1 MTPAR
6 ATALLERY
14 FAGETT
20 LAEERDLQI
29 YFRDAA
35 DVPPELASYA
45 PLFAYWDR
53 ERQVSAPPRKATR
66 RLNWQRA
73 LLAVAAALLLL
84 LAVRGTY
91 LWQQPNLTTF
101 PVAERQPVDWGR
113 YEITDRAEAARTLRA
128 ALTLT
133 GELTDY

>member
-1 MTPAR
+1 MNHAR

-20 LAEERDLQI
+20 LAEERDLNH
-29 YFRDAA
+29 YFQREDIA
-35 DVPPELASYA
+35 PELAPYA

-53 ERQVSAPPRKATR
+53 ERQVSAPPRKGTR
-66 RLNWQRA
+66 RLNYQRT

-91 LWQQPNLTTF
+91 LWQQPNLTNF
-101 PVAERQPVDWGR
+101 PVAERQPVDWSR

>member
-1 MTPAR
+1 MNHAR

-14 FAGETT
+14 FAGNST
-20 LAEERDLQI
+20 LAEERDLQT
-29 YFRDAA
+29 YFRDTA

-53 ERQVSAPPRKATR
+53 ERQVSAPPRKVTR
-66 RLNWQRA
+66 RLNWQRT

-91 LWQQPNLTTF
+91 LWQQPNLTNF
-101 PVAERQPVDWGR
+101 PVAERQPVDWSR